1 MKVLIKGNVIASGCI
16 SAMSGDS
23 LRIYEGQ
30 PEMEFDLVVDGDIDI
45 RSLSINNKDVYVFA
59 YGVTSNS

>member
-1 MKVLIKGNVIASGCI
+1 MKVLIKGKVIASGCI

-30 PEMEFDLVVDGDIDI
+30 PEMDFDLVIDGDIDI
-45 RSLSINNKDVYVFA
+45 RSLFINNKDVYVFA
-59 YGVTSNS
+59 YGMTSN